1 MHTATGLYKFVLTTP
16 RPTWAQVNCSIT
28 PVSVPHSPMSNMEGQ
43 CPKVGSG
50 VRSSVGGSSLRF
62 LSCAPV
68 ETMLCSWLTGM
79 GCPCPLNQS
88 CHEHCRVLFF
98 WGYRPFAKAI
108 SYCRFNQTPTSH
120 LHPLTAKS
128 PFGVRN
134 TETFW
139 ALCPPLG
146 A

>member
-1 MHTATGLYKFVLTTP
+1 MQYPVFKMHTATGLYEFVLTTP

-50 VRSSVGGSSLRF
+50 IRSSVGGSSLRF

-79 GCPCPLNQS
+79 GCPCP
-88 CHEHCRVLFF
+88 
-98 WGYRPFAKAI
+98 P
-108 SYCRFNQTPTSH
+108 
-120 LHPLTAKS
+120 
-128 PFGVRN
+128 
-134 TETFW
+134 
-139 ALCPPLG
+139 
-146 A
+146 